1 MADVFH
7 DLTHCQTIF
16 QSGCIAIHSHQP
28 HVTVP
33 VAPVIP
39 TLASQFFKILA
50 ILIISFFFICISL
63 MTNDVKHLLM
73 CLFIFF
79 RKTYV
84 QISSIF
90 KNWVVKL

>member
-50 ILIISFFFICISL
+50 ILIISFF
-63 MTNDVKHLLM
+63 
-73 CLFIFF
+73 LFAFP
-79 RKTYV
+79 
-84 QISSIF
+84 
-90 KNWVVKL
+90 